1 VVIAL
6 NVFSSPTKTF
16 RAAFLQAKEAAYIE
30 SARAYGASNARIIL
44 RYLMPRIVPTLIP
57 QIVTLIPSM
66 VFLEATLGILGIYD
80 PRFPSWGKVIRTA
93 LLQNALWG
101 GSAYWVLEPIGLLLL
116 TGLAFALLGFGLERV
131 LNPRLQER

>member
-1 VVIAL
+1 
-6 NVFSSPTKTF
+6 
-16 RAAFLQAKEAAYIE
+16 
-30 SARAYGASNARIIL
+30 
-44 RYLMPRIVPTLIP
+44 
-57 QIVTLIPSM
+57 M

-131 LNPRLQER
+131 LNPRLEER